1 MCATCGC
8 NYMNFEHEMG
18 AIKGKN
24 PAQDNKGVAVPAMP
38 RQGNDNPGKGS
49 EQ

>member
-18 AIKGKN
+18 AIQGPN
-24 PAQDNKGVAVPAMP
+24 PAQTNTGVEVPPMP
-38 RQGNDNPGKGS
+38 RQGSENPK
-49 EQ
+49 